1 MPCHRAPEEMPRLSS
16 RTPTK
21 CPWGKEIES
30 VSKMSERH
38 CGEGAERSWGSIKN
52 VPGGRSYTLGGIV
65 RLAVRKENNVFGK
78 SNLPTQILP
87 FSQPNPDVTTVSLT
101 RNAQLT

>member
-1 MPCHRAPEEMPRLSS
+1 MPA
-16 RTPTK
+16 K

-30 VSKMSERH
+30 VSGCQNVIAGKEPNVLGEVSKTFL
-38 CGEGAERSWGSIKN
+38 GEGATHLGELSGWPS
-52 VPGGRSYTLGGIV
+52 GRRITSS
-65 RLAVRKENNVFGK
+65 EK
-78 SNLPTQILP
+78 SNLPPQILP